1 MEIRVDGQ
9 LDYPDELLARYD
21 VVVAS
26 LHVGRKQPRAQLM
39 ARYRTALRNPH
50 VDIIAHPSGRKI
62 GIRDDL
68 DLDWE
73 SLYEQAAETATLL
86 EINGSDERLD
96 LAEGRIRRARAHG
109 CRFVIDSDAHY
120 RHEYDNLAW
129 GVAIARRGWLEV
141 GAVLNTRSREPFL
154 AWMRGDRS
162 V

>member
-1 MEIRVDGQ
+1 DGE

-26 LHVGRKQPRAQLM
+26 LHVGRRQPRVQLM

-62 GIRDDL
+62 GVRDDL

-73 SLYEQAAETATLL
+73 ALYQQAADTSTLL

-96 LAEGRIRRARAHG
+96 LAEGRIRAAHAAG
-109 CRFVIDSDAHY
+109 CRFVVDSDAHY

-129 GVAIARRGWLEV
+129 GIGLARRGWLE
-141 GAVLNTRSREPFL
+141 ASDVLNTRSREAFL
-154 AWMRGDRS
+154 AWMAGDRD